1 LVKKVNGLNTIYK
14 NGNNLKRKTK
24 KESRKQ
30 KKGESFMKTIKTAKK
45 QKLKESKGIT
55 LIALVITII
64 VLLILAGVTIATLT
78 GDNGILK
85 KAGDAKTQTEQAKE
99 DENLKIA
106 IAGSYGTDG
115 KLNLKDL
122 KDNLKNQ
129 GILTNSNEFPLEVT
143 VNGEKKKID
152 ANGNIIGSIQSLKTK
167 GTVFNDT
174 TTLEDTYGNQVTIP
188 KGFKIASD
196 SATDVTGGIVIEDA
210 TYTKT
215 KGSQFVWI
223 PVGTGENAIKK
234 ANNGTVEIKLSRY
247 TFEEDGTPIDQEDNS
262 INSDYQELATSNY
275 GNATAKDIEKFKTSA
290 NSNHGYYIGRYEAG
304 VVDYNSSVST
314 SNSNNETNWTGYT
327 GDNIKLVCK
336 KEQQVWNYVTQ
347 NKASELSRDMYG
359 SEAKVTSDLINSYAW
374 DTAIVFIQKCGTE
387 SNSSTYSYT
396 VGESS
401 RSTSAPQ
408 TTGTNILKATNKV
421 DKQCNIFDMAGNC
434 REMTTETFSISDIP
448 CVSRGGCYNDNSRS
462 YTSDRN
468 YGDTSGAYSAY
479 SFRPLL
485 YL

>member
-1 LVKKVNGLNTIYK
+1 
-14 NGNNLKRKTK
+14 
-24 KESRKQ
+24 
-30 KKGESFMKTIKTAKK
+30 MKTIKTAKK

-122 KDNLKNQ
+122 KDNLENQ
-129 GILTNSNEFPLEVT
+129 GIDYDKNNTGFPLEVI

-174 TTLEDTYGNQVTIP
+174 ITLEDTYGNQVTIP
-188 KGFKIASD
+188 KGFKIAND

-210 TYTKT
+210 TYTNT
-215 KGSQFVWI
+215 IGSQFVWI

-234 ANNGTVEIKLSRY
+234 ANNKTVEIKLSRY
-247 TFEEDGTPIDQEDNS
+247 TFANDGTPIDQEDNS

-374 DTAIVFIQKCGTE
+374 DTAIVFIQECGTE
-387 SNSSTYSYT
+387 NNSSTYSKT

-401 RSTSAPQ
+401 TSTGEPQ
-408 TTGTNILKATNKV
+408 ATGTNILKATNKI

-434 REMTTETFSISDIP
+434 FEWTTETSSNSFNS
-448 CVSRGGCYNDNSRS
+448 CVYRGGDYGSS
-462 YTSDRN
+462 FGFTSFR
-468 YGDTSGAYSAY
+468 YGNDTSVAISYS

>member
-1 LVKKVNGLNTIYK
+1 
-14 NGNNLKRKTK
+14 
-24 KESRKQ
+24 
-30 KKGESFMKTIKTAKK
+30 MKTIKTAKK

-78 GDNGILK
+78 GDNGILG
-85 KAGDAKTQTEQAKE
+85 KANDAKTQTEQAKE

-196 SATDVTGGIVIEDA
+196 SATEVTGGIVIEDA

-215 KGSQFVWI
+215 IGSQFVWI

-234 ANNGTVEIKLSRY
+234 ANNETVEIELGRY
-247 TFEEDGTPIDQEDNS
+247 KFTKNSDGTVTTSEFSDRDDTEDTTAS
-262 INSDYQELATSNY
+262 HNSDYK
-275 GNATAKDIEKFKTSA
+275 NAIAKDIEKFKISA

-314 SNSNNETNWTGYT
+314 SNSDYKINWTGYT

-347 NKASELSRDMYG
+347 NKASELSRNMYG

-374 DTAIVFIQKCGTE
+374 DTAIVFVQKCGTE

-401 RSTSAPQ
+401 TLQ
-408 TTGTNILKATNKV
+408 TTGTNILNATKKV

-434 REMTTETFSISDIP
+434 REWTTETCSHSVGP
-448 CVSRGGCYNDNSRS
+448 CVYRGGCYDFSNIYTIYRYDSNTS
-462 YTSDRN
+462 YANRRD
-468 YGDTSGAYSAY
+468 

>member
-1 LVKKVNGLNTIYK
+1 M
-14 NGNNLKRKTK
+14 RFKTK
-24 KESRKQ
+24 E
-30 KKGESFMKTIKTAKK
+30 A
-45 QKLKESKGIT
+45 KGIT

-78 GDNGILK
+78 GDNGILG
-85 KAGDAKTQTEQAKE
+85 KANDAKTQTEQAKE

-122 KDNLKNQ
+122 KDNLENQ
-129 GILTNSNEFPLEVT
+129 GIDYDKNNTGFPLEVI

-152 ANGNIIGSIQSLKTK
+152 ANGNVTVKLESVADSKTN
-167 GTVFNDT
+167 GTVFKDT
-174 TTLEDTYGNQVTIP
+174 TTLEDTYGNQVKVP
-188 KGFKIASD
+188 KGFKIAND
-196 SATDVTGGIVIEDA
+196 SATDVIGGIVIEDA
-210 TYTKT
+210 TYTNT
-215 KGSQFVWI
+215 IGSQFVWI

-234 ANNGTVEIKLSRY
+234 ENKETVEIELGRY
-247 TFEEDGTPIDQEDNS
+247 DFTKNSDGTITTSEYSGSNTEDTTASHNS
-262 INSDYQELATSNY
+262 SRE
-275 GNATAKDIEKFKTSA
+275 NAIAKDIEKFKTSA

-347 NKASELSRDMYG
+347 NKASELSRDMYK

-396 VGESS
+396 AGLSL
-401 RSTSAPQ
+401 TSKSEPQ
-408 TTGTNILKATNKV
+408 TTGTNILNATKKV

-434 REMTTETFSISDIP
+434 FEWTTETSSDSFGP
-448 CVSRGGCYNDNSRS
+448 CVGRGDFFS
-462 YTSDRN
+462 
-468 YGDTSGAYSAY
+468 YGDGCTSYRFTYSTSGALSNC

>member
-1 LVKKVNGLNTIYK
+1 
-14 NGNNLKRKTK
+14 
-24 KESRKQ
+24 
-30 KKGESFMKTIKTAKK
+30 MKTIKTAKK

-122 KDNLKNQ
+122 KDNLENQ
-129 GILTNSNEFPLEVT
+129 GINYDKNNTGFPLEVT

-152 ANGNIIGSIQSLKTK
+152 ANGNIIESIQSLKTK
-167 GTVFNDT
+167 GTVFKDT

-188 KGFKIASD
+188 KGFKIAND

-210 TYTKT
+210 TYTNT
-215 KGSQFVWI
+215 IGSQFVWI

-234 ANNGTVEIKLSRY
+234 ANKEKVDIALGRY
-247 TFEEDGTPIDQEDNS
+247 EFTKTTSEYSGSSFTEDTTANH
-262 INSDYQELATSNY
+262 NSDYK
-275 GNATAKDIEKFKTSA
+275 NAIAKDIEQFKTSVK
-290 NSNHGYYIGRYEAG
+290 NNHGYYIGRYEAG

-314 SNSNNETNWTGYT
+314 SNSDYKINWTGYT

-347 NKASELSRDMYG
+347 NKASELSRNMYG

-374 DTAIVFIQKCGTE
+374 DTAIVFVQKCGKE
-387 SNSSTYSYT
+387 SNSSTYSRT
-396 VGESS
+396 WGHSS
-401 RSTSAPQ
+401 ITEGMPQ
-408 TTGTNILKATNKV
+408 ATGTNILTETSKV

-434 REMTTETFSISDIP
+434 LEWTTETYSSSNGYRRTLRFS
-448 CVSRGGCYNDNSRS
+448 RR
-462 YTSDRN
+462 
-468 YGDTSGAYSAY
+468 
-479 SFRPLL
+479 
-485 YL
+485 

>member
-1 LVKKVNGLNTIYK
+1 MI
-14 NGNNLKRKTK
+14 
-24 KESRKQ
+24 
-30 KKGESFMKTIKTAKK
+30 TIKTAKK

-78 GDNGILK
+78 GDNGILG
-85 KAGDAKTQTEQAKE
+85 KANDAKTQTEQAKE

-122 KDNLKNQ
+122 KDNLTNQ
-129 GILTNSNEFPLEVT
+129 GIDYDKNNTGFPLEVI

-152 ANGNIIGSIQSLKTK
+152 ANGNIIESIQSLKTK
-167 GTVFNDT
+167 GTVFKNT

-188 KGFKIASD
+188 KGFKIAND
-196 SATDVTGGIVIEDA
+196 SATEVTGGIVIEDA
-210 TYTKT
+210 TYTNT
-215 KGSQFVWI
+215 IGSQFVWI

-234 ANNGTVEIKLSRY
+234 ANKETVDIALGRYSFTKNSDGTVTTSEFSDRDD
-247 TFEEDGTPIDQEDNS
+247 TEDTTASHN
-262 INSDYQELATSNY
+262 SNY
-275 GNATAKDIEKFKTSA
+275 KNAIAKDIEAFETSVK
-290 NSNHGYYIGRYEAG
+290 NNHGYYIGRYEAG
-304 VVDYNSSVST
+304 VVDYDSSVST
-314 SNSNNETNWTGYT
+314 SNSNKTNWTGYT

-387 SNSSTYSYT
+387 SNSSTYSKT
-396 VGESS
+396 DGESS
-401 RSTSAPQ
+401 RSESAPQ
-408 TTGTNILKATNKV
+408 TTGTNILKVTSKV

-434 REMTTETFSISDIP
+434 WEWTTETHSDSSYP
-448 CVSRGGCYNDNSRS
+448 CVSRGGRYYDSYVYTSSRS
-462 YTSDRN
+462 FNVTSN
-468 YGDTSGAYSAY
+468 AYSY
-479 SFRPLL
+479 NSFRPLL

>member
-1 LVKKVNGLNTIYK
+1 
-14 NGNNLKRKTK
+14 
-24 KESRKQ
+24 
-30 KKGESFMKTIKTAKK
+30 MKTIKTAKK

-122 KDNLKNQ
+122 KDNLENQ
-129 GILTNSNEFPLEVT
+129 GINYDKNNTGFPLEVT

-152 ANGNIIGSIQSLKTK
+152 ANGNIIESIQSLKTK
-167 GTVFNDT
+167 GTVFKDT
-174 TTLEDTYGNQVTIP
+174 TTLEDTYGNQVKIP
-188 KGFKIASD
+188 KGFKIAND

-210 TYTKT
+210 TYTNT
-215 KGSQFVWI
+215 IGSQFVWI

-234 ANNGTVEIKLSRY
+234 ANKEKVDIALGRY
-247 TFEEDGTPIDQEDNS
+247 EFTKTTSEYSGSSFTEDTTANH
-262 INSDYQELATSNY
+262 NSDYK
-275 GNATAKDIEKFKTSA
+275 NAIAKDIEQFKTSVK
-290 NSNHGYYIGRYEAG
+290 NNHGYYIGRYEAG

-314 SNSNNETNWTGYT
+314 SNSDYKINWTGYT

-347 NKASELSRDMYG
+347 NKASELSRNMYG

-374 DTAIVFIQKCGTE
+374 DTAIVFVQKCGKE
-387 SNSSTYSYT
+387 SNSSTYSRT
-396 VGESS
+396 WGHSS
-401 RSTSAPQ
+401 ITEGMPQ
-408 TTGTNILKATNKV
+408 ATGTNILTETSKV

-434 REMTTETFSISDIP
+434 LEWTTETYSSSNGYRRTLRFS
-448 CVSRGGCYNDNSRS
+448 RR
-462 YTSDRN
+462 
-468 YGDTSGAYSAY
+468 
-479 SFRPLL
+479 
-485 YL
+485 

>member
-1 LVKKVNGLNTIYK
+1 
-14 NGNNLKRKTK
+14 
-24 KESRKQ
+24 
-30 KKGESFMKTIKTAKK
+30 MKTIKTAKK

-122 KDNLKNQ
+122 KDNLTNQ
-129 GILTNSNEFPLEVT
+129 GIDYDKNNTGFPLEVK

-152 ANGNIIGSIQSLKTK
+152 ANGNIIESIQSLKTK
-167 GTVFNDT
+167 GTVFKDT
-174 TTLEDTYGNQVTIP
+174 TTLEDTYGNQVKIP
-188 KGFKIASD
+188 KGFKIAND

-210 TYTKT
+210 TYTNT
-215 KGSQFVWI
+215 IGSQFVWI

-234 ANNGTVEIKLSRY
+234 ANKEKVDIALGRY
-247 TFEEDGTPIDQEDNS
+247 EFTKTTSEYSGSSFTEDTTANH
-262 INSDYQELATSNY
+262 NSDYK
-275 GNATAKDIEKFKTSA
+275 NAIAKDIEQFKTSVK
-290 NSNHGYYIGRYEAG
+290 NNHGYYIGRYEAG

-314 SNSNNETNWTGYT
+314 SNSDYKINWTGYT

-347 NKASELSRDMYG
+347 NKASELSRNMYG

-374 DTAIVFIQKCGTE
+374 DTAIVFVQKCGKE
-387 SNSSTYSYT
+387 SNSSTYSRT
-396 VGESS
+396 WGHSS
-401 RSTSAPQ
+401 ITEGMPQ
-408 TTGTNILKATNKV
+408 ATGTNILTETSKV

-434 REMTTETFSISDIP
+434 LEWTTETYSSSNGYRRTLRL
-448 CVSRGGCYNDNSRS
+448 SRR
-462 YTSDRN
+462 
-468 YGDTSGAYSAY
+468 
-479 SFRPLL
+479 
-485 YL
+485 

>member
-1 LVKKVNGLNTIYK
+1 M
-14 NGNNLKRKTK
+14 RFKTK
-24 KESRKQ
+24 E
-30 KKGESFMKTIKTAKK
+30 A
-45 QKLKESKGIT
+45 KGIT

-78 GDNGILK
+78 GDNGILG
-85 KAGDAKTQTEQAKE
+85 KANDAKTQTEQAKE

-122 KDNLKNQ
+122 KDNLENQ
-129 GILTNSNEFPLEVT
+129 GINYDKNNTGFPLEVT

-152 ANGNIIGSIQSLKTK
+152 ANGNIIESIQSLKTK
-167 GTVFNDT
+167 GTVFKDT

-188 KGFKIASD
+188 KGFKIADD
-196 SATDVTGGIVIEDA
+196 SATEVTGGIVIEDA
-210 TYTKT
+210 TYTNT
-215 KGSQFVWI
+215 IGSQFVWI

-234 ANNGTVEIKLSRY
+234 ENKETVEIELGRY
-247 TFEEDGTPIDQEDNS
+247 DFTKNSDGTITTSEYSGSYTEDTTASHNS
-262 INSDYQELATSNY
+262 SR
-275 GNATAKDIEKFKTSA
+275 GNAIAKDIEKFKTSA

-347 NKASELSRDMYG
+347 NKASELSRDMYK

-396 VGESS
+396 AGLSL
-401 RSTSAPQ
+401 TSKSEPQ
-408 TTGTNILKATNKV
+408 TTGTNILNATKKV

-434 REMTTETFSISDIP
+434 FEWTTETSSDSFGP
-448 CVSRGGCYNDNSRS
+448 CVGRGDFFS
-462 YTSDRN
+462 
-468 YGDTSGAYSAY
+468 YGDGCTSYRFTYSTSGALSNC

>member
-1 LVKKVNGLNTIYK
+1 MI
-14 NGNNLKRKTK
+14 
-24 KESRKQ
+24 
-30 KKGESFMKTIKTAKK
+30 TIKTAKK

-78 GDNGILK
+78 GDNGILG
-85 KAGDAKTQTEQAKE
+85 KANDAKTQTEQAKE

-122 KDNLKNQ
+122 KDNLTNQ
-129 GILTNSNEFPLEVT
+129 GIDYDKNNTGFPLEVI

-152 ANGNIIGSIQSLKTK
+152 ANGNITTVKLESVADSKTK
-167 GTVFNDT
+167 GTVFKDT

-188 KGFKIASD
+188 KGFKIADD
-196 SATDVTGGIVIEDA
+196 SATEVTGGIVIEDA
-210 TYTKT
+210 TYTNT
-215 KGSQFVWI
+215 IGSQFVWI

-234 ANNGTVEIKLSRY
+234 ANKEKVDIALGRY
-247 TFEEDGTPIDQEDNS
+247 EFTKTTSEYSGSSFTEDTTANH
-262 INSDYQELATSNY
+262 NSDYK
-275 GNATAKDIEKFKTSA
+275 NAIAKDIEQFKTSVK
-290 NSNHGYYIGRYEAG
+290 NNHGYYIGRYEAG

-314 SNSNNETNWTGYT
+314 SNSDYKINWTGYT

-374 DTAIVFIQKCGTE
+374 DTAIVFVQKCGKE
-387 SNSSTYSYT
+387 SNSSTYSRT
-396 VGESS
+396 WGHSS
-401 RSTSAPQ
+401 ITEGMPQ
-408 TTGTNILKATNKV
+408 ATGTNILTETSKV

-434 REMTTETFSISDIP
+434 LEWTTETYSSSNGYRRTLRY
-448 CVSRGGCYNDNSRS
+448 SRR
-462 YTSDRN
+462 
-468 YGDTSGAYSAY
+468 
-479 SFRPLL
+479 
-485 YL
+485 

>member
-1 LVKKVNGLNTIYK
+1 MKL
-14 NGNNLKRKTK
+14 NLKERN
-24 KESRKQ
+24 
-30 KKGESFMKTIKTAKK
+30 
-45 QKLKESKGIT
+45 GIT
-55 LIALVITII
+55 LIALVITVI

-78 GDNGILK
+78 GDNGILG
-85 KAGDAKTQTEQAKE
+85 KANDAKTQTEQAKE

-122 KDNLKNQ
+122 KDNLENQ
-129 GILTNSNEFPLEVT
+129 GISSNSNEFPLEVT

-152 ANGNIIGSIQSLKTK
+152 ANGNIIESIQRLKTK
-167 GTVFNDT
+167 GTVFKDT
-174 TTLEDTYGNQVTIP
+174 TTLEDTYGNQVKVP

-196 SATDVTGGIVIEDA
+196 SATEVTGGIVIEDA
-210 TYTKT
+210 TYTNT
-215 KGSQFVWI
+215 IGSQFVWI

-234 ANNGTVEIKLSRY
+234 ANKETVDIALGRYSFTKNSDGTVTTSEFSDRDY
-247 TFEEDGTPIDQEDNS
+247 TEDTTASHN
-262 INSDYQELATSNY
+262 SNY
-275 GNATAKDIEKFKTSA
+275 KNAIAKDIEAFETSA

-304 VVDYNSSVST
+304 K
-314 SNSNNETNWTGYT
+314 T
-327 GDNIKLVCK
+327 GDNGFVVCK
-336 KEQQVWNYVTQ
+336 SGQKVWNNVTQ
-347 NKASELSRDMYG
+347 PKASEVSRNMYG

-396 VGESS
+396 VGQSS
-401 RSTSAPQ
+401 TSASAPQ
-408 TTGTNILKATNKV
+408 TTGTNILNATKKV

-434 REMTTETFSISDIP
+434 WEWTTETSSNSNYA
-448 CVSRGGCYNDNSRS
+448 CVTRGGIYNHTGF
-462 YTSDRN
+462 YTSSRYPYN
-468 YGDTSGAYSAY
+468 TSSRADSNT

>member
-1 LVKKVNGLNTIYK
+1 MI
-14 NGNNLKRKTK
+14 
-24 KESRKQ
+24 
-30 KKGESFMKTIKTAKK
+30 TIKTAKK
-45 QKLKESKGIT
+45 QKLKENKGIT

-99 DENLKIA
+99 DENFKIA

-196 SATDVTGGIVIEDA
+196 SATEVTGGIVIEDA

-215 KGSQFVWI
+215 IGSQFVWI

-234 ANNGTVEIKLSRY
+234 ANKETVEIELGRY
-247 TFEEDGTPIDQEDNS
+247 DFTKNSDGTITTSEYSGSNTEDTTASHNS
-262 INSDYQELATSNY
+262 SRE
-275 GNATAKDIEKFKTSA
+275 NAIAKDIEKFKTSA

-347 NKASELSRDMYG
+347 NKASEVSRNMYG

-387 SNSSTYSYT
+387 SNSSTYSKT
-396 VGESS
+396 DGQS
-401 RSTSAPQ
+401 STSTREPQ
-408 TTGTNILKATNKV
+408 TTGTNILKATSKV

-434 REMTTETFSISDIP
+434 FEWTTETHSDSYAP
-448 CVSRGGCYNDNSRS
+448 CVSRGGNYSYSNY
-462 YTSDRN
+462 YTSYRGYSN
-468 YGDTSGAYSAY
+468 TSRAESIF

>member
-1 LVKKVNGLNTIYK
+1 
-14 NGNNLKRKTK
+14 
-24 KESRKQ
+24 
-30 KKGESFMKTIKTAKK
+30 MKTIKTAKK

-78 GDNGILK
+78 GDNGILG
-85 KAGDAKTQTEQAKE
+85 KANDAKTQTEQAKE

-122 KDNLKNQ
+122 KDNLENQ
-129 GILTNSNEFPLEVT
+129 GINYDKNNTGFPLEVT

-152 ANGNIIGSIQSLKTK
+152 ENGNVTVKLESVADSKTK
-167 GTVFNDT
+167 GTVFNDV
-174 TTLEDTYGNQVTIP
+174 TTLEDTYGNQVKIP
-188 KGFKIASD
+188 KGFKIAND

-210 TYTKT
+210 TYTNT
-215 KGSQFVWI
+215 IGSQFVWI

-234 ANNGTVEIKLSRY
+234 ANKETVDIALGRY
-247 TFEEDGTPIDQEDNS
+247 KFTKNSDGTIKTSEYSGSFTEDTTANHNS
-262 INSDYQELATSNY
+262 SYR
-275 GNATAKDIEKFKTSA
+275 NAIAKDIEKFKTSA

-304 VVDYNSSVST
+304 K
-314 SNSNNETNWTGYT
+314 TGND
-327 GDNIKLVCK
+327 GFMVCK
-336 KEQQVWNYVTQ
+336 SEQEVWNNITQ
-347 NKASELSRDMYG
+347 PKASEVSRNMYG

-374 DTAIVFIQKCGTE
+374 DTAIVFVQKCGTE

-396 VGESS
+396 YGESS
-401 RSTSAPQ
+401 TSTSAPQ
-408 TTGTNILKATNKV
+408 TTGTNILKATSKV

-434 REMTTETFSISDIP
+434 REWTTETYSDYSYP
-448 CVSRGGCYNDNSRS
+448 CVYRGGSYNDSYS
-462 YTSDRN
+462 YTSYRN
-468 YGDTSGAYSAY
+468 NYNTSNALSYV

>member
-1 LVKKVNGLNTIYK
+1 M
-14 NGNNLKRKTK
+14 RFKTK
-24 KESRKQ
+24 E
-30 KKGESFMKTIKTAKK
+30 A
-45 QKLKESKGIT
+45 KGIT

-78 GDNGILK
+78 GDNGILG
-85 KAGDAKTQTEQAKE
+85 KANDAKTQTEQAKE

-122 KDNLKNQ
+122 KDNLENQ
-129 GILTNSNEFPLEVT
+129 GIDYDKNNTGFPLEVI

-152 ANGNIIGSIQSLKTK
+152 ANGNVTVKLESVADSKTN
-167 GTVFNDT
+167 GTVFKDT

-196 SATDVTGGIVIEDA
+196 SATEVTGGIVIEDA
-210 TYTKT
+210 TYTNT
-215 KGSQFVWI
+215 IGSQFVWI

-234 ANNGTVEIKLSRY
+234 ENKETVEIELGRY
-247 TFEEDGTPIDQEDNS
+247 DFTKNSDGTITTSEYSGSYTEDTTASHNS
-262 INSDYQELATSNY
+262 SR
-275 GNATAKDIEKFKTSA
+275 GNAIAKDIEKFKTSA

-347 NKASELSRDMYG
+347 NKASELSRNMYG

-396 VGESS
+396 AGLSL
-401 RSTSAPQ
+401 TSKSEPQ
-408 TTGTNILKATNKV
+408 TTGTNILNATKKV

-434 REMTTETFSISDIP
+434 FEWTTETSSDSFGP
-448 CVSRGGCYNDNSRS
+448 CVGRGDFFS
-462 YTSDRN
+462 
-468 YGDTSGAYSAY
+468 YGDGCTSYRFTYSTSGALSNC

>member
-1 LVKKVNGLNTIYK
+1 
-14 NGNNLKRKTK
+14 
-24 KESRKQ
+24 
-30 KKGESFMKTIKTAKK
+30 MKTIKTAKK

-122 KDNLKNQ
+122 KDNLENQ
-129 GILTNSNEFPLEVT
+129 GINYDKNNTGFPLEVT

-152 ANGNIIGSIQSLKTK
+152 ANGNIIESIQSLKTK
-167 GTVFNDT
+167 GTVFKDT

-188 KGFKIASD
+188 KGFKIADD
-196 SATDVTGGIVIEDA
+196 SATEVTGGIVIEDA
-210 TYTKT
+210 TYTNT
-215 KGSQFVWI
+215 IGSQFVWI

-234 ANNGTVEIKLSRY
+234 ANKEKVDIALGRY
-247 TFEEDGTPIDQEDNS
+247 EFTKTTSEYSGSSFTEDTTANH
-262 INSDYQELATSNY
+262 NSDYK
-275 GNATAKDIEKFKTSA
+275 NAIAKDIEQFKTSVK
-290 NSNHGYYIGRYEAG
+290 NNHGYYIGRYEAG

-314 SNSNNETNWTGYT
+314 SNSDYKINWTGYT

-347 NKASELSRDMYG
+347 NKASELSRNMYG

-374 DTAIVFIQKCGTE
+374 DTAIVFVQKCGKE
-387 SNSSTYSYT
+387 SNSSTYSRT
-396 VGESS
+396 WGHSS
-401 RSTSAPQ
+401 ITEGMPQ
-408 TTGTNILKATNKV
+408 ATGTNILTETSKV

-434 REMTTETFSISDIP
+434 LEWTTETYSSSNGYRRTLRFS
-448 CVSRGGCYNDNSRS
+448 RR
-462 YTSDRN
+462 
-468 YGDTSGAYSAY
+468 
-479 SFRPLL
+479 
-485 YL
+485 

>member
-1 LVKKVNGLNTIYK
+1 
-14 NGNNLKRKTK
+14 
-24 KESRKQ
+24 
-30 KKGESFMKTIKTAKK
+30 MKTIKTAKK

-314 SNSNNETNWTGYT
+314 SNSNNKIDWTGYT

-336 KEQQVWNYVTQ
+336 KEQKVWNYVTQ

-374 DTAIVFIQKCGTE
+374 DTAIVFVQKCGTE

-396 VGESS
+396 YGESS
-401 RSTSAPQ
+401 TSTSAPQ
-408 TTGTNILKATNKV
+408 TTGTNILKATSKV

-434 REMTTETFSISDIP
+434 REWTTETYSDYSYP
-448 CVSRGGCYNDNSRS
+448 CVYRGGSYNDSYS
-462 YTSDRN
+462 YTSYRN
-468 YGDTSGAYSAY
+468 NYNTSNALSYV

>member
-1 LVKKVNGLNTIYK
+1 
-14 NGNNLKRKTK
+14 
-24 KESRKQ
+24 
-30 KKGESFMKTIKTAKK
+30 MKTIKTAKK

-78 GDNGILK
+78 GDNGILG
-85 KAGDAKTQTEQAKE
+85 KANDAKTQTEQAKE

-122 KDNLKNQ
+122 KDNLENQ
-129 GILTNSNEFPLEVT
+129 GINYDKNNTGFPLEVI

-152 ANGNIIGSIQSLKTK
+152 ANGNIIESIQSLKTK
-167 GTVFNDT
+167 GTVFKDT

-188 KGFKIASD
+188 KGFKIAND

-210 TYTKT
+210 TYTNT
-215 KGSQFVWI
+215 IGSQFVWI

-234 ANNGTVEIKLSRY
+234 ANKETVDIALGRY
-247 TFEEDGTPIDQEDNS
+247 EFTKNSDGTITTSEYSGSNTEDTTANH
-262 INSDYQELATSNY
+262 NSDYK
-275 GNATAKDIEKFKTSA
+275 NAIAKDIEEFKTSVK
-290 NSNHGYYIGRYEAG
+290 NNHGYYIGRYEAG

-347 NKASELSRDMYG
+347 NKASELSRDMYK
-359 SEAKVTSDLINSYAW
+359 SESKVKSDLINSYAW

-387 SNSSTYSYT
+387 SNSSTYSKT
-396 VGESS
+396 DGQS
-401 RSTSAPQ
+401 STSTREPQ

-434 REMTTETFSISDIP
+434 SEWTTETHSNSNYPCVGRGGNYDDSYSFTSSRNLYTTSAADSDI
-448 CVSRGGCYNDNSRS
+448 
-462 YTSDRN
+462 
-468 YGDTSGAYSAY
+468 

>member
-1 LVKKVNGLNTIYK
+1 
-14 NGNNLKRKTK
+14 
-24 KESRKQ
+24 
-30 KKGESFMKTIKTAKK
+30 MKTIKTAKK

-78 GDNGILK
+78 GDNGILG
-85 KAGDAKTQTEQAKE
+85 KANDAKTQTEQAKE

-122 KDNLKNQ
+122 KDNLTNQ
-129 GILTNSNEFPLEVT
+129 GIDYDKNNTGFPLEVI

-152 ANGNIIGSIQSLKTK
+152 ANGNIIESIQSLKTK
-167 GTVFNDT
+167 GTVFKDT

-188 KGFKIASD
+188 KGFKIAND
-196 SATDVTGGIVIEDA
+196 SATEVTGGIVIEDA
-210 TYTKT
+210 TYTNT
-215 KGSQFVWI
+215 IGSQFVWI

-234 ANNGTVEIKLSRY
+234 ANKETVDIALGRYSFTKNSDGTVTTSEFSDRDY
-247 TFEEDGTPIDQEDNS
+247 TEDTTASHN
-262 INSDYQELATSNY
+262 SNY
-275 GNATAKDIEKFKTSA
+275 KNAIAKDIEAFETSVK
-290 NSNHGYYIGRYEAG
+290 NNHGYYIGRYEAG
-304 VVDYNSSVST
+304 VVDYDSSVST
-314 SNSNNETNWTGYT
+314 SNSNNKTNWTGYT

-347 NKASELSRDMYG
+347 NKASELSRDMYK

-387 SNSSTYSYT
+387 SNSSTYSKT
-396 VGESS
+396 DGESS
-401 RSTSAPQ
+401 RSESAPQ
-408 TTGTNILKATNKV
+408 TTGTNILKVTSKV

-434 REMTTETFSISDIP
+434 WEWTTETHSDSSYP
-448 CVSRGGCYNDNSRS
+448 CVSRGGRYYDSYVYTSSRS
-462 YTSDRN
+462 FNVTSN
-468 YGDTSGAYSAY
+468 AYSY
-479 SFRPLL
+479 NSFRPLL

>member
-1 LVKKVNGLNTIYK
+1 
-14 NGNNLKRKTK
+14 
-24 KESRKQ
+24 
-30 KKGESFMKTIKTAKK
+30 MKTIKTAKK

-129 GILTNSNEFPLEVT
+129 GILTNSSEFPLEVT

-152 ANGNIIGSIQSLKTK
+152 ANGNIIESIQSLKTK
-167 GTVFNDT
+167 GTVFKNT

-210 TYTKT
+210 TYTNT
-215 KGSQFVWI
+215 IGSQFVWI

-234 ANNGTVEIKLSRY
+234 ANNKTVEIKLSRY
-247 TFEEDGTPIDQEDNS
+247 TFKNYGTPIDQEDNIIDS
-262 INSDYQELATSNY
+262 YYQELATSNY

-304 VVDYNSSVST
+304 KT
-314 SNSNNETNWTGYT
+314 
-327 GDNIKLVCK
+327 DNDGFMVCK
-336 KEQQVWNYVTQ
+336 SGQEVWNYITQ
-347 NKASELSRDMYG
+347 PKASEVSRNMYG

-396 VGESS
+396 VGQSS
-401 RSTSAPQ
+401 TSTSAPQ
-408 TTGTNILKATNKV
+408 TTGTNILNATSKV

-434 REMTTETFSISDIP
+434 RDWTTETCSNSDNP
-448 CVSRGGCYNDNSRS
+448 CVYRGGSCYYSNR
-462 YTSDRN
+462 YTSIRSG
-468 YGDTSGAYSAY
+468 YSTSNASSNL

>member
-1 LVKKVNGLNTIYK
+1 M
-14 NGNNLKRKTK
+14 RFKTK
-24 KESRKQ
+24 E
-30 KKGESFMKTIKTAKK
+30 A
-45 QKLKESKGIT
+45 KGIT

-122 KDNLKNQ
+122 KDNLENQ
-129 GILTNSNEFPLEVT
+129 GINYDKNNTGFPLEVT

-152 ANGNIIGSIQSLKTK
+152 ENGNVTVKLESVADSKTK
-167 GTVFNDT
+167 GTVFDDV
-174 TTLEDTYGNQVTIP
+174 TTLEDTYGNQVKVP

-196 SATDVTGGIVIEDA
+196 SATEVTGGIVIEDA
-210 TYTKT
+210 TYTNT
-215 KGSQFVWI
+215 IGSQFVWI

-234 ANNGTVEIKLSRY
+234 ANKETVDIALGRYSFTKNSDGTVTTSEFSDRDC
-247 TFEEDGTPIDQEDNS
+247 TEDTTASHN
-262 INSDYQELATSNY
+262 SNY
-275 GNATAKDIEKFKTSA
+275 KNAIAKDIEAFETSVK
-290 NSNHGYYIGRYEAG
+290 NNHGYYIGRYEAG

-314 SNSNNETNWTGYT
+314 SNSNYETNWTGYT

-347 NKASELSRDMYG
+347 NKASELSRNMYG

-374 DTAIVFIQKCGTE
+374 GTAIVFIQQCGTE
-387 SNSSTYSYT
+387 SNSSTYSHT
-396 VGESS
+396 VGQS
-401 RSTSAPQ
+401 STSTPQ
-408 TTGTNILKATNKV
+408 TTGTNILKATSKV

-434 REMTTETFSISDIP
+434 SEWTTETCSYSNYP
-448 CVSRGGCYNDNSRS
+448 CVSRGGSYNDSNDCTSSRS
-462 YTSDRN
+462 GNNTSRAN
-468 YGDTSGAYSAY
+468 SGS

>member
-1 LVKKVNGLNTIYK
+1 MI
-14 NGNNLKRKTK
+14 
-24 KESRKQ
+24 
-30 KKGESFMKTIKTAKK
+30 TIKTAKK

-122 KDNLKNQ
+122 KDNLENQ
-129 GILTNSNEFPLEVT
+129 GINYDKNNTGFPLEVT

-152 ANGNIIGSIQSLKTK
+152 ANGNIIESIQSLKTK
-167 GTVFNDT
+167 GTVFKDT

-188 KGFKIASD
+188 KGFKIADD
-196 SATDVTGGIVIEDA
+196 SATEVTGGIVIEDA
-210 TYTKT
+210 TYTNT
-215 KGSQFVWI
+215 IGSQFVWI

-234 ANNGTVEIKLSRY
+234 ANKEKVDIALGRY
-247 TFEEDGTPIDQEDNS
+247 EFTKTTSEYSGSSFTEDTTANH
-262 INSDYQELATSNY
+262 NSDYK
-275 GNATAKDIEKFKTSA
+275 NAIAKDIEQFKTSVK
-290 NSNHGYYIGRYEAG
+290 NNHGYYIGRYEAG

-314 SNSNNETNWTGYT
+314 SNSDYKINWTGYT

-347 NKASELSRDMYG
+347 NKASELSRNMYG

-374 DTAIVFIQKCGTE
+374 DTAIVFVQKCGKE
-387 SNSSTYSYT
+387 SNSSTYSRT
-396 VGESS
+396 WGHSS
-401 RSTSAPQ
+401 ITEGMPQ
-408 TTGTNILKATNKV
+408 ATGTNILTETSKV

-434 REMTTETFSISDIP
+434 LEWTTETYSSSNGYRRTLRFS
-448 CVSRGGCYNDNSRS
+448 RR
-462 YTSDRN
+462 
-468 YGDTSGAYSAY
+468 
-479 SFRPLL
+479 
-485 YL
+485 

>member
-1 LVKKVNGLNTIYK
+1 
-14 NGNNLKRKTK
+14 
-24 KESRKQ
+24 
-30 KKGESFMKTIKTAKK
+30 MKTIKTAKK

-99 DENLKIA
+99 DENFKIA

-196 SATDVTGGIVIEDA
+196 SATEVTGGIVIEDA

-215 KGSQFVWI
+215 IGSQFVWI

-234 ANNGTVEIKLSRY
+234 ANKEKVDIALGRYSFTKNSDGTVTTSKYSGSY
-247 TFEEDGTPIDQEDNS
+247 TEDTTANHK
-262 INSDYQELATSNY
+262 SDYK
-275 GNATAKDIEKFKTSA
+275 NAIAKDIEKFKTSA

-314 SNSNNETNWTGYT
+314 SNSNNKIDWTGYT

-347 NKASELSRDMYG
+347 NKASEVSRNMYG

-387 SNSSTYSYT
+387 SNSSTYSKT
-396 VGESS
+396 DGQS
-401 RSTSAPQ
+401 STSTREPQ
-408 TTGTNILKATNKV
+408 TTGTNILKATSKV

-434 REMTTETFSISDIP
+434 FEWTTETHSDSYAP
-448 CVSRGGCYNDNSRS
+448 CVSRGGDYYNSS
-462 YTSDRN
+462 TYTSYRYDYR
-468 YGDTSGAYSAY
+468 TSYANSYY

>member
-1 LVKKVNGLNTIYK
+1 
-14 NGNNLKRKTK
+14 
-24 KESRKQ
+24 
-30 KKGESFMKTIKTAKK
+30 MKTIKTAKK

-122 KDNLKNQ
+122 KDNLENQ
-129 GILTNSNEFPLEVT
+129 GINYDKNNTGFPLEVT

-152 ANGNIIGSIQSLKTK
+152 ANGNIIESIQSLKTK
-167 GTVFNDT
+167 GTVFKDT

-188 KGFKIASD
+188 KGFKIADD
-196 SATDVTGGIVIEDA
+196 SATEVTGGIVIEDA
-210 TYTKT
+210 TYTNT
-215 KGSQFVWI
+215 IGSQFVWI

-234 ANNGTVEIKLSRY
+234 ENKETVEIELGRY
-247 TFEEDGTPIDQEDNS
+247 DFTKNSDGTITTSEYSGSNTEDTTASHNS
-262 INSDYQELATSNY
+262 SR
-275 GNATAKDIEKFKTSA
+275 GNAIAKDIEKFKTSA

-347 NKASELSRDMYG
+347 NKASELSRDMYK

-396 VGESS
+396 VGQSS
-401 RSTSAPQ
+401 TSTSAPQ
-408 TTGTNILKATNKV
+408 TTGTNILSATSKV

-434 REMTTETFSISDIP
+434 FEWTTETSSDSFGP
-448 CVSRGGCYNDNSRS
+448 CVGRGDFFS
-462 YTSDRN
+462 
-468 YGDTSGAYSAY
+468 YGDGCTSYRFTYSTSGALSNC

>member
-1 LVKKVNGLNTIYK
+1 
-14 NGNNLKRKTK
+14 
-24 KESRKQ
+24 
-30 KKGESFMKTIKTAKK
+30 MKTIKTAKK

-78 GDNGILK
+78 GDNGILT

-99 DENLKIA
+99 DENFKIA

-122 KDNLKNQ
+122 KDNLENQEIDYDKNNT
-129 GILTNSNEFPLEVT
+129 GFPLEVT

-152 ANGNIIGSIQSLKTK
+152 ENGNVTVKLESVADSKTK
-167 GTVFNDT
+167 GTVFNDV
-174 TTLEDTYGNQVTIP
+174 TTLEDTYGNQVKIP
-188 KGFKIASD
+188 KGFKIAND

-215 KGSQFVWI
+215 IGSQFVWI

-234 ANNGTVEIKLSRY
+234 ANKETVDIALGRY
-247 TFEEDGTPIDQEDNS
+247 SFTQNSDGTIKTSEFSDRYYTEDTTASHN
-262 INSDYQELATSNY
+262 SNY
-275 GNATAKDIEKFKTSA
+275 KNAIANNIEAFKTSA

-314 SNSNNETNWTGYT
+314 SNSNKETNWTGYT

-347 NKASELSRDMYG
+347 NKASKLSRDMYG

-374 DTAIVFIQKCGTE
+374 DTAIVFVQKCGTE

-396 VGESS
+396 YGESS
-401 RSTSAPQ
+401 TSTSAPQ
-408 TTGTNILKATNKV
+408 TTGTNILKATSKV

-434 REMTTETFSISDIP
+434 REWTTETYSDYSYP
-448 CVSRGGCYNDNSRS
+448 CVYRGGSYNDSYS
-462 YTSDRN
+462 YTSYRN
-468 YGDTSGAYSAY
+468 NYNTSNALSYV

>member
-1 LVKKVNGLNTIYK
+1 MI
-14 NGNNLKRKTK
+14 
-24 KESRKQ
+24 
-30 KKGESFMKTIKTAKK
+30 TIKTAKK

-78 GDNGILK
+78 GDNGILG
-85 KAGDAKTQTEQAKE
+85 KANDAKTQTEQAKE

-122 KDNLKNQ
+122 KDNLENQ
-129 GILTNSNEFPLEVT
+129 GIDYDKNNTGFPLEVI

-152 ANGNIIGSIQSLKTK
+152 ANGNVTVKLESVADSKTN
-167 GTVFNDT
+167 GTVFKDT
-174 TTLEDTYGNQVTIP
+174 TTLEDTYGNQVKVP
-188 KGFKIASD
+188 KGFKIAND
-196 SATDVTGGIVIEDA
+196 SATDVIGGIVIEDA
-210 TYTKT
+210 TYTNT
-215 KGSQFVWI
+215 IGSQFVWI

-234 ANNGTVEIKLSRY
+234 ANKETVDIALGRY
-247 TFEEDGTPIDQEDNS
+247 EFTQNSDGTIKTSEYLASSCTEDTTANH
-262 INSDYQELATSNY
+262 NSDYK
-275 GNATAKDIEKFKTSA
+275 NAIAKDIEKFKTSA

-304 VVDYNSSVST
+304 VVDYDSSVST
-314 SNSNNETNWTGYT
+314 SNSNNKTNWTGYT

-347 NKASELSRDMYG
+347 NKASEVSRNMYG

-396 VGESS
+396 YGDSS

-408 TTGTNILKATNKV
+408 TTGTNILNATKKV

-434 REMTTETFSISDIP
+434 VEWTTETCSDSFLP
-448 CVSRGGCYNDNSRS
+448 CVVRGGYYGSSSN
-462 YTSDRN
+462 YTSGQRN
-468 YGDTSGAYSAY
+468 RDYTSNASSDH

>member
-1 LVKKVNGLNTIYK
+1 MI
-14 NGNNLKRKTK
+14 
-24 KESRKQ
+24 
-30 KKGESFMKTIKTAKK
+30 TIKTAKK

-122 KDNLKNQ
+122 KDNLENQ
-129 GILTNSNEFPLEVT
+129 GINYDKNNTGFPLEVI

-152 ANGNIIGSIQSLKTK
+152 ANGNVTVKLESVADSKTN
-167 GTVFNDT
+167 GTVFKDT
-174 TTLEDTYGNQVTIP
+174 TTLEDTYGNQVKVP
-188 KGFKIASD
+188 KGFKIAND
-196 SATDVTGGIVIEDA
+196 SATDVIGGIVIEDA
-210 TYTKT
+210 TYTNT
-215 KGSQFVWI
+215 IGSQFVWI

-234 ANNGTVEIKLSRY
+234 ANNKTVEIKLSRY
-247 TFEEDGTPIDQEDNS
+247 TFANDGTPTDQGDNI
-262 INSDYQELATSNY
+262 INSYYQELATSNY

-336 KEQQVWNYVTQ
+336 KEQQVWNYVTP

-396 VGESS
+396 VGQSS
-401 RSTSAPQ
+401 TSTSAPQ
-408 TTGTNILKATNKV
+408 TTGTNILSATSKV

-434 REMTTETFSISDIP
+434 RDWTTETCSNSDNP
-448 CVSRGGCYNDNSRS
+448 CVYRGGSCYYSNR
-462 YTSDRN
+462 YTSIRSG
-468 YGDTSGAYSAY
+468 YSTSNASSNL

>member
-1 LVKKVNGLNTIYK
+1 MI
-14 NGNNLKRKTK
+14 
-24 KESRKQ
+24 
-30 KKGESFMKTIKTAKK
+30 TIKTAKK

-78 GDNGILK
+78 GDNGILG
-85 KAGDAKTQTEQAKE
+85 KANDAKTQTEQAKE

-122 KDNLKNQ
+122 KDNLTNQ
-129 GILTNSNEFPLEVT
+129 GIDYDKNNTGFPLEVI

-152 ANGNIIGSIQSLKTK
+152 ANGNVTVKLESVADSKTN
-167 GTVFNDT
+167 GTVFKDT
-174 TTLEDTYGNQVTIP
+174 TTLEDTYGNQVKVP
-188 KGFKIASD
+188 KGFKIAND
-196 SATDVTGGIVIEDA
+196 SATDVIGGIVIEDA
-210 TYTKT
+210 TYTNT
-215 KGSQFVWI
+215 IGSQFVWI

-234 ANNGTVEIKLSRY
+234 ANNKTVEIKLSRY
-247 TFEEDGTPIDQEDNS
+247 TFANDGTPTDQGDNI
-262 INSDYQELATSNY
+262 INSYYQELATSNY

-347 NKASELSRDMYG
+347 NKASELSRDMYK

-396 VGESS
+396 VGQSS
-401 RSTSAPQ
+401 TSTSAPQ
-408 TTGTNILKATNKV
+408 TTGTNILSATSKV

>member
-1 LVKKVNGLNTIYK
+1 MI
-14 NGNNLKRKTK
+14 
-24 KESRKQ
+24 
-30 KKGESFMKTIKTAKK
+30 TIKTAKK

-78 GDNGILK
+78 GDNGILG
-85 KAGDAKTQTEQAKE
+85 KANDAKTQTEQAKE

-122 KDNLKNQ
+122 KDNLTNQ
-129 GILTNSNEFPLEVT
+129 GIDYDKNNTGFPLEVI

-152 ANGNIIGSIQSLKTK
+152 ANGNIIESIQSLKTK
-167 GTVFNDT
+167 GTVFKDT

-188 KGFKIASD
+188 KGFKIADD
-196 SATDVTGGIVIEDA
+196 SATEVTGGIVIEDA
-210 TYTKT
+210 TYTNT
-215 KGSQFVWI
+215 IGSQFVWI

-234 ANNGTVEIKLSRY
+234 ANKETVDIALGRYSFTKNSDGTVTTSEFSDRDY
-247 TFEEDGTPIDQEDNS
+247 TEDTTASHN
-262 INSDYQELATSNY
+262 SNY
-275 GNATAKDIEKFKTSA
+275 KNAIAKDIEAFETSVK
-290 NSNHGYYIGRYEAG
+290 NNHGYYIGRYEAG
-304 VVDYNSSVST
+304 VVDYDSSVST
-314 SNSNNETNWTGYT
+314 SNSNKTNWTGYT

-387 SNSSTYSYT
+387 SNSSTYSKT
-396 VGESS
+396 DGESS
-401 RSTSAPQ
+401 RSESAPQ
-408 TTGTNILKATNKV
+408 TTGTNILKVTSKV

-434 REMTTETFSISDIP
+434 WEWTTETHSDSSYP
-448 CVSRGGCYNDNSRS
+448 CVSRGGRYYDSYVYTSSRS
-462 YTSDRN
+462 FNVTSN
-468 YGDTSGAYSAY
+468 AYSY
-479 SFRPLL
+479 NSFRPLL

>member
-1 LVKKVNGLNTIYK
+1 
-14 NGNNLKRKTK
+14 
-24 KESRKQ
+24 
-30 KKGESFMKTIKTAKK
+30 MKTIKTAKK

-78 GDNGILK
+78 GDNGILG
-85 KAGDAKTQTEQAKE
+85 KANDAKTQTEQAKE

-122 KDNLKNQ
+122 KDNLENQ
-129 GILTNSNEFPLEVT
+129 GINYDKNNTGFPLEVT

-152 ANGNIIGSIQSLKTK
+152 ANGNIIESIQSLKTK
-167 GTVFNDT
+167 GTVFKDT

-188 KGFKIASD
+188 KGFKIAND
-196 SATDVTGGIVIEDA
+196 SATEVTGGIVIEDA
-210 TYTKT
+210 TYTNT
-215 KGSQFVWI
+215 IGSQFVWI

-234 ANNGTVEIKLSRY
+234 ANKETVDIALGRYSFTKNSDGTVTTSEFSDRDY
-247 TFEEDGTPIDQEDNS
+247 TEDTTASHN
-262 INSDYQELATSNY
+262 SNY
-275 GNATAKDIEKFKTSA
+275 KNAIAKDIEAFETSVK
-290 NSNHGYYIGRYEAG
+290 NNHGYYIGRYEAG
-304 VVDYNSSVST
+304 VVDYDSSVST
-314 SNSNNETNWTGYT
+314 SNSNKTNWTGYT

-347 NKASELSRDMYG
+347 NKASELSRDMYK

-387 SNSSTYSYT
+387 SNSSTYSKT
-396 VGESS
+396 DGESS
-401 RSTSAPQ
+401 RSESAPQ
-408 TTGTNILKATNKV
+408 TTGTNILKVTSKV

-434 REMTTETFSISDIP
+434 WEWTTETHSDSSYP
-448 CVSRGGCYNDNSRS
+448 CVSRGGRYYDSYVYTSSRS
-462 YTSDRN
+462 FNVTSN
-468 YGDTSGAYSAY
+468 AYSY
-479 SFRPLL
+479 NSFRPLL

>member
-1 LVKKVNGLNTIYK
+1 
-14 NGNNLKRKTK
+14 
-24 KESRKQ
+24 
-30 KKGESFMKTIKTAKK
+30 MKTIKTAKK

-122 KDNLKNQ
+122 KDNLENQ
-129 GILTNSNEFPLEVT
+129 GIDYDKNNTGFPLEVI

-152 ANGNIIGSIQSLKTK
+152 ANGNVTVKLESVADSKTK
-167 GTVFNDT
+167 GTVFDDI
-174 TTLEDTYGNQVTIP
+174 TTLEDTYGNQVKVP

-196 SATDVTGGIVIEDA
+196 SATEVTGGIVIEDA
-210 TYTKT
+210 TYTNT
-215 KGSQFVWI
+215 IGSQFVWI

-234 ANNGTVEIKLSRY
+234 ANKETVDIALGRY
-247 TFEEDGTPIDQEDNS
+247 EFTENSDGTIKTSELSNRNYTEDTTASHNS
-262 INSDYQELATSNY
+262 SSY
-275 GNATAKDIEKFKTSA
+275 GNAIANDIEEFITSVKEI
-290 NSNHGYYIGRYEAG
+290 NHGYYIGRYEAG
-304 VVDYNSSVST
+304 VVDYDSSVST
-314 SNSNNETNWTGYT
+314 SNSNNKTNWTGYT

-374 DTAIVFIQKCGTE
+374 NTAIVFVQKCGTE
-387 SNSSTYSYT
+387 RNSSTYSYT
-396 VGESS
+396 CGYSS
-401 RSTSAPQ
+401 ISGSMPQ
-408 TTGTNILKATNKV
+408 ATGTNILEATNKV

-434 REMTTETFSISDIP
+434 YEWTTETSSNSDLP
-448 CVSRGGCYNDNSRS
+448 CVYRGGDFGNRNP
-462 YTSDRN
+462 YTSNRFEHN
-468 YGDTSGAYSAY
+468 TSGAGSYY

>member
-1 LVKKVNGLNTIYK
+1 
-14 NGNNLKRKTK
+14 
-24 KESRKQ
+24 
-30 KKGESFMKTIKTAKK
+30 MKTIKTAKK

-122 KDNLKNQ
+122 KDNLENQ
-129 GILTNSNEFPLEVT
+129 GINYDKNNTGFPLEVI

-152 ANGNIIGSIQSLKTK
+152 ANGNIIESIQSLKTK
-167 GTVFNDT
+167 GTVFKNT

-210 TYTKT
+210 TYTNT
-215 KGSQFVWI
+215 IGSQFVWI

-234 ANNGTVEIKLSRY
+234 ANNKTVEIKLSRY
-247 TFEEDGTPIDQEDNS
+247 TFKNYGTPIDQEDNIIDS
-262 INSDYQELATSNY
+262 YYQELATSNY

-347 NKASELSRDMYG
+347 NKASELSRNMYG

-396 VGESS
+396 AGLSL
-401 RSTSAPQ
+401 TSKSEPQ
-408 TTGTNILKATNKV
+408 TTGTNILNATKKV

-434 REMTTETFSISDIP
+434 FEWTTETYSLSDVP
-448 CVSRGGCYNDNSRS
+448 CVGRGDFFS
-462 YTSDRN
+462 
-468 YGDTSGAYSAY
+468 YGDGCTSYRFDYSTSGAGSIF

>member
-1 LVKKVNGLNTIYK
+1 MI
-14 NGNNLKRKTK
+14 
-24 KESRKQ
+24 
-30 KKGESFMKTIKTAKK
+30 TIKTAKK

-78 GDNGILK
+78 GDNGILG
-85 KAGDAKTQTEQAKE
+85 KANDAKTQTEQAKE

-122 KDNLKNQ
+122 KDNLENQ
-129 GILTNSNEFPLEVT
+129 GINYDKNNTGFPLEVT

-152 ANGNIIGSIQSLKTK
+152 ANGNIIESIQSLKTK
-167 GTVFNDT
+167 GTVFKDT

-188 KGFKIASD
+188 KGFKIADD
-196 SATDVTGGIVIEDA
+196 SATEVTGGIVIEDA
-210 TYTKT
+210 TYTNT
-215 KGSQFVWI
+215 IGSQFVWI

-234 ANNGTVEIKLSRY
+234 ANKETVEIELGRY
-247 TFEEDGTPIDQEDNS
+247 DFTKNSDGTITTSEYSGSYTEDTTASHNS
-262 INSDYQELATSNY
+262 SR
-275 GNATAKDIEKFKTSA
+275 GNAIAKDIEKFKTSA

-347 NKASELSRDMYG
+347 NKASKLSRDMYE

-396 VGESS
+396 VGQSS
-401 RSTSAPQ
+401 TSTSASQ
-408 TTGTNILKATNKV
+408 TTGTNKLKATSKV

-434 REMTTETFSISDIP
+434 RAELCED
-448 CVSRGGCYNDNSRS
+448 
-462 YTSDRN
+462 
-468 YGDTSGAYSAY
+468 
-479 SFRPLL
+479 
-485 YL
+485 

>member
-1 LVKKVNGLNTIYK
+1 
-14 NGNNLKRKTK
+14 
-24 KESRKQ
+24 
-30 KKGESFMKTIKTAKK
+30 MKTIKTAKK

-152 ANGNIIGSIQSLKTK
+152 ANGNVTLIKLESVADSKTK

-188 KGFKIASD
+188 KGFKIADD
-196 SATDVTGGIVIEDA
+196 SATEVTGGIVIEDA
-210 TYTKT
+210 TYTNT
-215 KGSQFVWI
+215 IGSQFVWI

-234 ANNGTVEIKLSRY
+234 ANNKTVEIKLSRY
-247 TFEEDGTPIDQEDNS
+247 TFEEDGTPIDQEDNI
-262 INSDYQELATSNY
+262 INSYYQELATSNY

-314 SNSNNETNWTGYT
+314 SNSNKETNWTGYT

-347 NKASELSRDMYG
+347 NKASELSKNMYG

-374 DTAIVFIQKCGTE
+374 ETAIVFIQKCETE
-387 SNSSTYSYT
+387 SNSSTYSRT
-396 VGESS
+396 VGQSS
-401 RSTSAPQ
+401 TGTLQ
-408 TTGTNILKATNKV
+408 TTGTNILKATSKV

-434 REMTTETFSISDIP
+434 WEWTTETSSNSNRP
-448 CVSRGGCYNDNSRS
+448 CVHRGGHCNYSNG

-468 YGDTSGAYSAY
+468 DYGTSSARSVH